1 MDHNPN
7 IIVPN
12 ANLRDLGGNKTQ
24 TGMEVKT
31 GYLFRSGHLSELE
44 KEDFNRF
51 KNLQLKTIID
61 LRRPS
66 EIEKYPTPNLEEV
79 ETLNFSVSSDD
90 NEFAV
95 AANFIDRAQEPSEI
109 TGKIIEKYFKNSV
122 TEKLDSYIPVFKS
135 LTNTDNFP
143 LLFHCVAGKDR
154 TGIVSAFLLGIL
166 DVNESVIIEDYL
178 LTNKLREKD
187 MQLKEKQIRDHLFET
202 TENGSEKLIEER
214 MEIAQ
219 SLLYAKES
227 FITLIFDEVKKN
239 FGTWDNF
246 RLNGLKIDNE
256 RFKKLTDF
264 LLTD

>member
-1 MDHNPN
+1 VDHSPK
-7 IIVPN
+7 IIIPD
-12 ANLRDLGGNKTQ
+12 ANLRDIGGKKTQ
-24 TGMEVKT
+24 TGLEVKT

-44 KEDFNRF
+44 KEDFNQF

-61 LRRPS
+61 LRRPL
-66 EIEKYPTPNLEEV
+66 EIEKYPTPNLDEV

-90 NEFAV
+90 NEFAI
-95 AANFIDRAQEPSEI
+95 AANFLNGEDIPTEMS
-109 TGKIIEKYFKNSV
+109 GKIIEKYFKNSV
-122 TEKLDSYIPVFKS
+122 SEKLNYYVPVFES

-166 DVNESVIIEDYL
+166 DVDESVIIEDYL
-178 LTNKLREKD
+178 LTNKLREKE
-187 MQLKEKQIRDHLFET
+187 MQLKEKQIRDHLVET
-202 TENGSEKLIEER
+202 VENKSEKLVEEY
-214 MEIAQ
+214 MDIAG

-227 FITLIFDEVKKN
+227 FITSVFEEVKRN

-246 RLNGLKIDNE
+246 RLNGLKISDE
-256 RFKKLTDF
+256 RVKELKNF

>member
-1 MDHNPN
+1 MDHSPK
-7 IIVPN
+7 IIIPD
-12 ANLRDLGGNKTQ
+12 ANLRDIGGKKTQ

-219 SLLYAKES
+219 SLLCAKES

>member
-1 MDHNPN
+1 MDHSPK
-7 IIVPN
+7 IIIPN
-12 ANLRDLGGNKTQ
+12 ANLRDIGGKKTQ
-24 TGMEVKT
+24 TGLEVKT
-31 GYLFRSGHLSELE
+31 GYLFRSGHLNELE
-44 KEDFNRF
+44 KEDFNQF

-66 EIEKYPTPNLEEV
+66 EIEKYPTPNLDEV

-90 NEFAV
+90 NEFTV
-95 AANFIDRAQEPSEI
+95 AANFLDGEDIPTEMS
-109 TGKIIEKYFKNSV
+109 GKIIEKYFKNSV
-122 TEKLDSYIPVFKS
+122 SEKLDSYIPVFES
-135 LTNTDNFP
+135 LTNPDNFP

-178 LTNKLREKD
+178 LTNKLREKE
-187 MQLKEKQIRDHLFET
+187 MQLKEKQIRDHLV
-202 TENGSEKLIEER
+202 ENKSEKLVEEY
-214 MEIAQ
+214 MDIAG

-227 FITLIFDEVKKN
+227 FITSVFEEVKRN

-246 RLNGLKIDNE
+246 RLNGLKINNE
-256 RFKKLTDF
+256 RFEDLKNF

>member
-1 MDHNPN
+1 MAHSPK
-7 IIVPN
+7 IIIPD
-12 ANLRDLGGNKTQ
+12 ANLRDIGGKKTQ

-219 SLLYAKES
+219 SLLYAKKS

>member
-1 MDHNPN
+1 MDHSPK
-7 IIVPN
+7 IIIPD
-12 ANLRDLGGNKTQ
+12 ANLRDMGGKKTQ
-24 TGMEVKT
+24 TGLEVKT
-31 GYLFRSGHLSELE
+31 GYLFRSGHLNELE
-44 KEDFNRF
+44 KEDFNQF

-66 EIEKYPTPNLEEV
+66 EIEKYPTPNLDEV

-90 NEFAV
+90 NEFTV
-95 AANFIDRAQEPSEI
+95 AANFLDGEDIPTEMS
-109 TGKIIEKYFKNSV
+109 GKIIEKYFKNSV
-122 TEKLDSYIPVFKS
+122 SEKLDSYIPVFES
-135 LTNTDNFP
+135 LTNPDNFP

-178 LTNKLREKD
+178 LTNKLREKE
-187 MQLKEKQIRDHLFET
+187 MQLKEKQIRDHLV
-202 TENGSEKLIEER
+202 ENKSEKLVEEY
-214 MEIAQ
+214 MDIAG

-227 FITLIFDEVKKN
+227 FITSVFEEVKRN

-246 RLNGLKIDNE
+246 RLNGLKINNE
-256 RFKKLTDF
+256 RFEDLKNF

>member
-1 MDHNPN
+1 VDHSPK
-7 IIVPN
+7 IIIPD
-12 ANLRDLGGNKTQ
+12 ANLRDIGGKKTQ
-24 TGMEVKT
+24 TGLEVKT
-31 GYLFRSGHLSELE
+31 GYLFRSGHLNELE
-44 KEDFNRF
+44 KEDFNQF

-66 EIEKYPTPNLEEV
+66 EIEKYPTPNLDEV

-90 NEFAV
+90 NEFTV
-95 AANFIDRAQEPSEI
+95 AANFLDGEDIPTEMS
-109 TGKIIEKYFKNSV
+109 GKIIEKYFKNSV
-122 TEKLDSYIPVFKS
+122 SEKLDSYIPVFES
-135 LTNTDNFP
+135 LTNPDNFP

-178 LTNKLREKD
+178 LTNKLREKE
-187 MQLKEKQIRDHLFET
+187 MQLKEKQIRDHLV
-202 TENGSEKLIEER
+202 ENKSEKLVEEY
-214 MEIAQ
+214 MDIAG

-227 FITLIFDEVKKN
+227 FITSVFEEVKRN

-246 RLNGLKIDNE
+246 RLNGLKINNE
-256 RFKKLTDF
+256 RFEDLKNF

>member
-1 MDHNPN
+1 MDHSPK
-7 IIVPN
+7 IIIPD
-12 ANLRDLGGNKTQ
+12 ANLRDIGGKKTQ

-202 TENGSEKLIEER
+202 TENDSEKLIEER

-219 SLLYAKES
+219 SLLYAKEN

>member
-1 MDHNPN
+1 MDHSPK
-7 IIVPN
+7 IIIPD
-12 ANLRDLGGNKTQ
+12 ANLRDIGGKKTQ

-95 AANFIDRAQEPSEI
+95 AANFIDRAQEPSKI

-187 MQLKEKQIRDHLFET
+187 MQLKEKQIRDHLVET

-214 MEIAQ
+214 MEITQ

>member
-1 MDHNPN
+1 VDHSPK
-7 IIVPN
+7 IIIPD
-12 ANLRDLGGNKTQ
+12 ANLRDIGGKKTQ
-24 TGMEVKT
+24 TGMEVRT
-31 GYLFRSGHLSELE
+31 GYLFRSGHLSELG
-44 KEDFNRF
+44 KEDFKQF
-51 KNLQLKTIID
+51 KNLHLRTIID

-66 EIEKYPTPNLEEV
+66 EVEKYPTPNLEEV

-95 AANFIDRAQEPSEI
+95 AANFLNGEQLPNEI
-109 TGKIIEKYFKNSV
+109 TGNIIEKYFKNSV
-122 TEKLDSYIPVFKS
+122 TEKLDSYIPVFES
-135 LTNTDNFP
+135 LTNSDNFP

-187 MQLKEKQIRDHLFET
+187 MQLKEKQIRDHLVET
-202 TENGSEKLIEER
+202 TKNGSKKLIEER
-214 MEIAQ
+214 MKIAQ

-227 FITLIFDEVKKN
+227 FITSVFDEVKKS

-256 RFKKLTDF
+256 RFKELKNF

>member
-1 MDHNPN
+1 MGHSPK
-7 IIVPN
+7 IIIPD
-12 ANLRDLGGNKTQ
+12 ANLRDIGGKKTQ
-24 TGMEVKT
+24 TGMEVKP
-31 GYLFRSGHLSELE
+31 GYLFRSGHLSELGQ
-44 KEDFNRF
+44 EDFQQF
-51 KNLQLKTIID
+51 KNLQLRTIID

-79 ETLNFSVSSDD
+79 ETLYFSVSSDD

-95 AANFIDRAQEPSEI
+95 AANFLNGEQLPNEI
-109 TGKIIEKYFKNSV
+109 TGNIIEQYFKSSV
-122 TEKLDSYIPVFKS
+122 TEKLDSYIPVFES
-135 LTNTDNFP
+135 LTNTDNLP

-178 LTNKLREKD
+178 LTNKLRKKD
-187 MQLKEKQIRDHLFET
+187 MQLKEKQIRDHLVKT
-202 TENGSEKLIEER
+202 TENGAEKLIEER

-227 FITLIFDEVKKN
+227 FITSVFDEVKKS

-256 RFKKLTDF
+256 RFKELKNF
-264 LLTD
+264 LLTA

>member
-1 MDHNPN
+1 MDHSPK
-7 IIVPN
+7 IIIPD
-12 ANLRDLGGNKTQ
+12 ANLRDIGGKKTQ

-219 SLLYAKES
+219 SLLYAKKS

>member
-1 MDHNPN
+1 MDHSPK
-7 IIVPN
+7 IIIPD
-12 ANLRDLGGNKTQ
+12 ANLRDIGGKKTQ

-187 MQLKEKQIRDHLFET
+187 MQLKEKQL
-202 TENGSEKLIEER
+202 SLIH
-214 MEIAQ
+214 I
-219 SLLYAKES
+219 
-227 FITLIFDEVKKN
+227 
-239 FGTWDNF
+239 
-246 RLNGLKIDNE
+246 
-256 RFKKLTDF
+256 
-264 LLTD
+264 

>member
-1 MDHNPN
+1 VDHSPK
-7 IIVPN
+7 IIIPN
-12 ANLRDLGGNKTQ
+12 ANLRDIGGKKTQ
-24 TGMEVKT
+24 TGLEVKT
-31 GYLFRSGHLSELE
+31 GYLFRSGHLNELE
-44 KEDFNRF
+44 KEDFNQF

-66 EIEKYPTPNLEEV
+66 EIEKYPTPNLDEV

-90 NEFAV
+90 NEFTV
-95 AANFIDRAQEPSEI
+95 AANFLDGEDIPTEMS
-109 TGKIIEKYFKNSV
+109 GKIIEKYFKNSV
-122 TEKLDSYIPVFKS
+122 SEKLDSYIPVFES
-135 LTNTDNFP
+135 LTNPDNFP

-178 LTNKLREKD
+178 LTNKLREKE
-187 MQLKEKQIRDHLFET
+187 MQLKEKQIRDHLV
-202 TENGSEKLIEER
+202 ENKSEKLVEEY
-214 MEIAQ
+214 MDIAG

-227 FITLIFDEVKKN
+227 FITSVFEEVKRN

-246 RLNGLKIDNE
+246 RLNGLKINNE
-256 RFKKLTDF
+256 RFEDLKNF

>member
-1 MDHNPN
+1 MDHSPK
-7 IIVPN
+7 IIIPD
-12 ANLRDLGGNKTQ
+12 ANLRDIGGKKTQ
-24 TGMEVKT
+24 TGTEVKT

-66 EIEKYPTPNLEEV
+66 EIEKYPTPDLEEV

-122 TEKLDSYIPVFKS
+122 TDKLDSYIPVFKS

>member
-1 MDHNPN
+1 MDHSPK
-7 IIVPN
+7 IIIPD
-12 ANLRDLGGNKTQ
+12 ANLRDIGGKKTQ
-24 TGMEVKT
+24 TGLEVKT

-44 KEDFNRF
+44 KEDFNQF

-61 LRRPS
+61 LRRPL
-66 EIEKYPTPNLEEV
+66 EIEKYPTPNLDEV

-90 NEFAV
+90 NEFAI
-95 AANFIDRAQEPSEI
+95 AANFLNGEDIPTEMS
-109 TGKIIEKYFKNSV
+109 GKIIEKYFKNSV
-122 TEKLDSYIPVFKS
+122 SEKLNYYVPVFES

-166 DVNESVIIEDYL
+166 DVDESVIIEDYL
-178 LTNKLREKD
+178 LTNKLREKE
-187 MQLKEKQIRDHLFET
+187 MQLKEKQIRDHLVET
-202 TENGSEKLIEER
+202 VENKSEKLVEEY
-214 MEIAQ
+214 MDIVG

-227 FITLIFDEVKKN
+227 FITSVFEEVKRN

-246 RLNGLKIDNE
+246 RLNGLKISDE
-256 RFKKLTDF
+256 RVKELKNF

>member
-1 MDHNPN
+1 MDHSPK
-7 IIVPN
+7 IIIPD
-12 ANLRDLGGNKTQ
+12 ANLRDIGGKKTQ
-24 TGMEVKT
+24 TGLEVRT
-31 GYLFRSGHLSELE
+31 GYLFRSGHLSELG
-44 KEDFNRF
+44 KEDFKQF

-66 EIEKYPTPNLEEV
+66 ETEKYPTPNLEEV
-79 ETLNFSVSSDD
+79 ETLNFSVSSAD

-95 AANFIDRAQEPSEI
+95 AANFLNGEQLPTEI

-122 TEKLDSYIPVFKS
+122 TEKLDSYIPVFES
-135 LTNTDNFP
+135 LTNTDNLP

-166 DVNESVIIEDYL
+166 DVHESVIIEDYL

-187 MQLKEKQIRDHLFET
+187 MRVKEKQIRDHLVET
-202 TENGSEKLIEER
+202 TENGDEKLIEER

-227 FITLIFDEVKKN
+227 FITSVFDEVKKS
-239 FGTWDNF
+239 FGTWDKF

-256 RFKKLTDF
+256 RFKELINF

>member
-1 MDHNPN
+1 MDHSPK
-7 IIVPN
+7 IIIPD
-12 ANLRDLGGNKTQ
+12 ANLRDIGGKKTQ
-24 TGMEVKT
+24 TGLEVKT
-31 GYLFRSGHLSELE
+31 GYLFRSGHLNELE
-44 KEDFNRF
+44 KEDFNQF

-66 EIEKYPTPNLEEV
+66 EIEKYPTPNLKEV

-95 AANFIDRAQEPSEI
+95 AANFLNGEQLPTEI

-122 TEKLDSYIPVFKS
+122 TEKLDSYIPVFES
-135 LTNTDNFP
+135 LTNPDNFP

-166 DVNESVIIEDYL
+166 DVDESVIIEDYL
-178 LTNKLREKD
+178 LTNKLREKE
-187 MQLKEKQIRDHLFET
+187 MRLKEKQIRNHLVET

-219 SLLYAKES
+219 SLLYAKEN
-227 FITLIFDEVKKN
+227 FITSVFDEVKKS
-239 FGTWDNF
+239 FGTWDSF
-246 RLNGLKIDNE
+246 RLNGLKISDE
-256 RFKKLTDF
+256 RVKKLKNF

>member
-1 MDHNPN
+1 VDHSPK
-7 IIVPN
+7 IIIPD
-12 ANLRDLGGNKTQ
+12 ANLRDIGGKKTQ

-79 ETLNFSVSSDD
+79 KTLNFSVSSDD

>member
-1 MDHNPN
+1 MDHSPK
-7 IIVPN
+7 IIIPD
-12 ANLRDLGGNKTQ
+12 ANLRDIGGKKTQ

-219 SLLYAKES
+219 SLLYAKGS

>member
-1 MDHNPN
+1 MDHSPK
-7 IIVPN
+7 IIIPD
-12 ANLRDLGGNKTQ
+12 ANLRDIGGKKTQ

-219 SLLYAKES
+219 SLL
-227 FITLIFDEVKKN
+227 
-239 FGTWDNF
+239 
-246 RLNGLKIDNE
+246 
-256 RFKKLTDF
+256 
-264 LLTD
+264 